1 MLYFVDTVR
10 SLYVS
15 MRNVLRK
22 PTTVH
27 FPAVRRPRGERFR
40 ASFALLHDGPGDE
53 LCIGCK
59 ACERICPSEVITVDA
74 EKRESPITGKKRS
87 YAKAFTLDQNACI
100 YCELCVQVCPTDAIV
115 MTGTTQE
122 PAFSRQTLCLDM
134 ERLYEN
140 EKSRPLS
147 WANATKLAEMQA
159 PAAKDSAKDAGKAK
173 TAEKEDST

>member
-10 SLYVS
+10 SLVVS

-27 FPAVRRPRGERFR
+27 FPAVRRQRPERFR
-40 ASFALLHDGPGDE
+40 ASFALLHDEPGDE

-74 EKRESPITGKKRS
+74 EKRESSVTGKKRS
-87 YAKAFTLDQNACI
+87 YAKVFTLDQNACI
-100 YCELCVQVCPTDAIV
+100 FCELCVQVCPTDAIV
-115 MTGTTQE
+115 MTRTTQE

-140 EKSRPLS
+140 EKSRPLT
-147 WANATKLAEMQA
+147 WANATKLAAMQA
-159 PAAKDSAKDAGKAK
+159 PPGKEATKSAAQEQDGK
-173 TAEKEDST
+173 S